1 MRLKCVVYESTLST
15 ATRSL
20 FLNGEGCD
28 TRETLSPTQSLPLEG
43 KVASEASRI
52 GY

>member
-1 MRLKCVVYESTLST
+1 MVAMPEGGMKESGEIVSR
-15 ATRSL
+15 ASFTRVP
-20 FLNGEGCD
+20 
-28 TRETLSPTQSLPLEG
+28 LSPTQSLPLEG